1 MEKSEL
7 RKSIKPLLRDYP
19 YSNAALKKALLNCRE
34 FMESKTVL
42 SYKSLEDE
50 INLDPILS
58 EFKDKTILYPVI
70 SGDDLIFTKADE
82 FIKNSYGILEPVSK
96 HPTCYDKAVIFT
108 PALLF
113 DENRYRLGRGKG
125 YYDRY
130 LKENEKRLFSIGIG
144 KEIQIIKSLPLD
156 KDDQR
161 LDLIIILSKED
172 ENFFQIT

>member
-1 MEKSEL
+1 MKKYEL
-7 RKSIKPLLRDYP
+7 RKSIKPRLKGYP
-19 YSNAALKKALLNCRE
+19 YSFTALKKALLNCKP
-34 FMESKTVL
+34 FMESKIIL
-42 SYKSLEDE
+42 SYKSLEEE
-50 INLDPILS
+50 INLDLSLS

-82 FIKNSYGILEPVSK
+82 FVKNSYGILEPVSK
-96 HPTCYDKAVIFT
+96 HPIEYDNAVIFT
-108 PALLF
+108 PGLLF
-113 DENRYRLGRGKG
+113 DENKSRLGRGKG

-130 LKENEKRLFSIGIG
+130 LKENKKRLFSIGIG

-161 LDLIIILSKED
+161 LDLVIILSKED